1 MNWSEVLNRKAL
13 RDLAGGR
20 SYSAGEG
27 YASAG
32 MVSSLTVGERTI
44 TAQVQGTERYR
55 VKLSLINGEPLAGDC
70 SCPYAD
76 EGNFCKHCVAV
87 GLVYLDSDPNTLPPG
102 GAWDGIR
109 HYLKSLPPTELISL
123 LMAQVEKDGD
133 LQEELLL
140 KVAQSAP
147 NGPNIA
153 ALQKAIDR
161 AIAVPD
167 YLDYDEMSG
176 YADGVERVV
185 RSLADLLKRGFAKE
199 TRNLVE
205 YAIGELRG
213 AMNEVDDSNG
223 EVGGVWQN
231 LHSLHFEATLQA
243 PVPPN
248 ELAEWL
254 FQREL
259 TSDWDIDVDWQD
271 YLPALGKV
279 GEAAFRQ
286 KAETMWATVP
296 ERKASDTRSYSSD
309 FYRIT
314 RLMESLARTD
324 NNAQRLI
331 EIKKRDLSSPY
342 FYLRIAELYLEMGKQ
357 DVALDW
363 AEKGKAGFPND
374 PDSRVLDFL
383 ITQYTIRNRF
393 AEAYQILWESFV
405 RVPGLTH
412 YQALHDYATARKEWN
427 VWRGRAWETLR
438 ASLNERQSQP
448 KSSFAWS
455 LSSNDHSELV
465 TILLWEKRSDE
476 AWEEAKAGG
485 CSHALW
491 LQLAKARETSHPE
504 DAVTIYSDAFTRSM
518 KNLSGSDYSEPVAFL
533 RKVRDILTATGQ
545 TDRLRTLMAVQ
556 RVEHK
561 RKRNF
566 LKELEKHHL
575 P

>member
-1 MNWSEVLNRKAL
+1 MNWSEVLNRKTL

-20 SYSAGEG
+20 SYSAGEQ

-32 MVSSLTVGERTI
+32 YVSGLVVGERTI
-44 TAQVQGTERYR
+44 TAQVEGTERYR
-55 VKLSLINGEPLAGDC
+55 VKLLYTRGEPLSGDC

-87 GLVYLDSDPNTLPPG
+87 GLVYLDTDPDTLPPG

-109 HYLKSLPPTELISL
+109 KYLKSLPPADLVTL

-185 RSLADLLKRGFAKE
+185 RSLADLLKSGFAKE
-199 TRNLVE
+199 TRNLAE

-223 EVGGVWQN
+223 EVGGVWQH
-231 LHSLHFEATLQA
+231 LHSLHLEASLQA
-243 PVPPN
+243 PAPPQ
-248 ELAEWL
+248 ELADWL

-259 TSDWDIDVDWQD
+259 TSDWDIDVEWQD
-271 YLPALGKV
+271 YLPALSKV
-279 GEAAFRQ
+279 GEAAFRR

-296 ERKASDTRSYSSD
+296 QRNASDKRSYSSD

-314 RLMESLARTD
+314 HLMESLARTD
-324 NNAQRLI
+324 NDPHRLI

-342 FYLRIAELYLEMGKQ
+342 HYLQIAELYEEIGNKNA
-357 DVALDW
+357 ALDW
-363 AEKGKAGFPND
+363 AEQGKSAF
-374 PDSRVLDFL
+374 PDSRLLDFL
-383 ITQYTIRNRF
+383 VAQYTARNRF

-405 RVPGLTH
+405 RAPGLTH
-412 YQALHDYATARKEWN
+412 YQALHDYAVARGEWN

-438 ASLNERQSQP
+438 ASLEEKKNRP
-448 KSSFAWS
+448 KSSIWS
-455 LSSNDHSELV
+455 LTPNDHSEPV
-465 TILLWEKRSDE
+465 TILLWEKRYDE

-485 CSHALW
+485 CSHELW
-491 LQLAKARETSHPE
+491 LKLAQTRETSHPE
-504 DAVTIYSDAFTRSM
+504 DAVTIYTDAFTRTM
-518 KNLSGSDYSEPVAFL
+518 QNLSGSDYSAPVAFL
-533 RKVRDILTATGQ
+533 RKIRDILTATGQ
-545 TDRLRTLMAVQ
+545 TDRLRTVIAVQ

-566 LKELEKHHL
+566 LKELDNHHL
-575 P
+575 S